1 MAAMY
6 AEGVKRCPKNPRKT
20 GTPPGLCPYV
30 WGSFRGAMRQMFNF
44 PLYVRRYVIL
54 TLNFLFND
62 VVGDEYAG

>member
-6 AEGVKRCPKNPRKT
+6 AGGVKRCPKNPRKT
-20 GTPPGLCPYV
+20 GTPPRGCPYV
-30 WGSFRGAMRQMFNF
+30 CGDLCGVVRQMFNF